1 MVRLNL
7 SLDDARNCRET
18 TTFVKNAKNV
28 LNVRRKESSIWRIN
42 KEFYLK
48 NPNNLTSLKKFI

>member
-1 MVRLNL
+1 MNL
-7 SLDDARNCRET
+7 SLGDARNCRET
-18 TTFVKNAKNV
+18 TTFVKNAKKL

-48 NPNNLTSLKKFI
+48 NPNNLTSLKKFV